1 MPSVRASLLPALA
14 LLAGCST
21 VRESEPP
28 RTATEELLISSAVD
42 HALAGLQLNIPAATK
57 VWVDTDYFDAYDQK
71 YAIGAIRDYLEHRGA
86 RLMPDR
92 GSAEVVVEIRSGALS
107 TNSSSWIIGVPTLTL
122 PVPTV
127 GPAQTPEL
135 ALLQEQRDVGVAK
148 IGITIYD
155 AKTGALIPYS
165 PSAPVFGLSHNT
177 DWTLLTLFGW
187 KRTDA
192 IPPGAE

>member
-1 MPSVRASLLPALA
+1 LSSLRLALLPALA

-42 HALAGLQLNIPAATK
+42 HALAGLQVDIPVGTK
-57 VWVDTDYFDAYDQK
+57 VWVSADYLDGYDQK
-71 YAIGAIRDYLEHRGA
+71 YAIGAIRDYFLHRGA

-92 GSAEVVVEIRSGALS
+92 GSADAVVEIRSGALS
-107 TNSSSWIIGVPTLTL
+107 TNSGNMLVGLPSVTV

-127 GPAQTPEL
+127 GATQTPEIS
-135 ALLQEQRDVGVAK
+135 LLKQGHKLGVAK

-155 AKTGALIPYS
+155 AKTGTILPYS
-165 PSAPVFGLSHNT
+165 PRVPAYGLAHNT
-177 DWTLLTLFGW
+177 DWSLLSVFGW

-192 IPPGAE
+192 LPAGSE